1 MRHAALQRFVEY
13 GILLP
18 IALIYIPI
26 RQAVRGFMGWPAEA
40 KGFFLGFT
48 VAMISLLVFV
58 DWVLV

>member
-1 MRHAALQRFVEY
+1 MKNAALKRFVEY

-18 IALIYIPI
+18 LALAYILI
-26 RQAVRGFMGWPAEA
+26 RSAVVGFMGWPPAA

-48 VAMISLLVFV
+48 AAMISLLIFV